1 MNIKY
6 RVTLTAEERNQL
18 MRIISKGKTEGYRI
32 RHANIL
38 LAIDEIE
45 ENKEWTD
52 KNRTRAYHTA
62 EKSIGNLR
70 RSFMEKELD
79 AALGREKRE
88 VAPRIKIDGEIGAKI
103 VVLTCSKAPDG
114 YSQWT
119 LRLLANKV
127 VELGIMESVSHTAI
141 GDCLKK
147 RNYAIVTGAVVHTQ
161 AVSRVCRTNG
171 RCFGGIQ
178 EAVRP
183 TPPRSMHGC

>member
-6 RVTLTAEERNQL
+6 RITLTEEERTYL

-38 LAIDEIE
+38 LAADEIE

-52 KNRTRAYHTA
+52 KSIARAYHTT

-70 RSFMEKELD
+70 RRFVEKGLE

-88 VAPRIKIDGEIGAKI
+88 VAPRIKIDGEIEAKI
-103 VVLTCSKAPDG
+103 VALTCSKAPEG
-114 YSQWT
+114 YSEWT
-119 LRLLANKV
+119 LRLLADKV

-147 RNYAIVTGAVVHTQ
+147 TKLNHGYRNSGVYQ
-161 AVSRVCRTNG
+161 NRQQSL
-171 RCFGGIQ
+171 
-178 EAVRP
+178 
-183 TPPRSMHGC
+183 

>member
-18 MRIISKGKTEGYRI
+18 MRIIFKGKTEGYRI

-38 LAIDEIE
+38 LAVDEIE

-52 KNRTRAYHTA
+52 KSIARAYHTT
-62 EKSIGNLR
+62 EKSVGNLR
-70 RSFMEKELD
+70 RRFVEKGLN

-88 VAPRIKIDGEIGAKI
+88 VAPRIKIDGEIEAKI
-103 VVLTCSKAPDG
+103 VALTCSKAPEG
-114 YSQWT
+114 HSQWT
-119 LRLLANKV
+119 LRLLADKV

-147 RNYAIVTGAVVHTQ
+147 TKLSHGYKSSGAYPNRQ
-161 AVSRVCRTNG
+161 QSL
-171 RCFGGIQ
+171 
-178 EAVRP
+178 
-183 TPPRSMHGC
+183 